1 MNTRIERDFEF
12 QAAVYFEDRF
22 LMNTYS
28 VSLGMM
34 VSTESIR
41 EQNVAMDRMT
51 YFLGECLESCIF
63 VKSSEKKVIEKYVA
77 AGLKVSTLPEEPYDQ
92 IVNMLLLIKLNA
104 ITEKRLI
111 ITDIRLTSKL
121 SDGVSFC
128 YDNEDVY
135 GPFEQMGWWHETGTA
150 ISDLHRV
157 QNKKDKIVKLVNN
170 SNEWNECSLMWQEK
184 AKKSSEIVFMTDEK

>member
-12 QAAVYFEDRF
+12 QAAVYFEDKF
-22 LMNTYS
+22 LMNTYTL
-28 VSLGMM
+28 SLSML
-34 VSTESIR
+34 VATDSIR

-51 YFLGECLESCIF
+51 CLLTECLESCVF
-63 VKSSEKKVIEKYVA
+63 VKSSEKKVIDKYVA

-92 IVNMLLLIKLNA
+92 IISMLLLIKLNA

-111 ITDIRLTSKL
+111 ITDARLTSKL

-135 GPFEQMGWWHETGTA
+135 GPFEEMGWWHESGTA
-150 ISDLHRV
+150 ISDLHKA
-157 QNKKDKIVKLVNN
+157 QNKKDKIVKLVNKTN
-170 SNEWNECSLMWQEK
+170 DWAEYSLQWQEK
-184 AKKSSEIVFMTDEK
+184 STKASEIVFLSDEK

>member
-12 QAAVYFEDRF
+12 QAAVHFEDRF
-22 LMNTYS
+22 LMNTYT
-28 VSLGMM
+28 VSLSML
-34 VSTESIR
+34 VSTDSIR

-51 YFLGECLESCIF
+51 YFLGEYLESCVF

-92 IVNMLLLIKLNA
+92 IINMLLLLKLNA

-135 GPFEQMGWWHETGTA
+135 GPFEQMGWWHESGTS

-184 AKKSSEIVFMTDEK
+184 PKKSSEIVFMTDEK

>member
-12 QAAVYFEDRF
+12 QAAVYFEDKF
-22 LMNTYS
+22 LMNTYTL
-28 VSLGMM
+28 SLSML
-34 VSTESIR
+34 VATDSIR

-51 YFLGECLESCIF
+51 CLLTECLESCVFI
-63 VKSSEKKVIEKYVA
+63 KSSEKKVIDKYVA

-92 IVNMLLLIKLNA
+92 IISMLLLIKLNA

-111 ITDIRLTSKL
+111 ITDARLTSKL

-135 GPFEQMGWWHETGTA
+135 GPFEEMGWWHESGTA
-150 ISDLHRV
+150 ISDLHKT
-157 QNKKDKIVKLVNN
+157 QNKKDKIVKLVNKAN
-170 SNEWNECSLMWQEK
+170 DWAEYSLQWQEK
-184 AKKSSEIVFMTDEK
+184 STKASEIVFLSDEK

>member
-1 MNTRIERDFEF
+1 MNTRIERDFDF

-22 LMNTYS
+22 IMNTYT

-34 VSTESIR
+34 VATESIR
-41 EQNVAMDRMT
+41 EQNVAMDRMS
-51 YFLGECLESCIF
+51 YFLSECIESCVFI
-63 VKSSEKKVIEKYVA
+63 KSTEKKMIEKYVA

-92 IVNMLLLIKLNA
+92 IVTMLALIKLNA

-121 SDGVSFC
+121 SEGVSFC

-135 GPFEQMGWWHETGTA
+135 GPFEQLGWWHESGTS
-150 ISDLHRV
+150 ITDLNKV
-157 QNKKDKIVKLVNN
+157 QNKKDKIVKLV
-170 SNEWNECSLMWQEK
+170 SNTNDWNDPSLMWQEK
-184 AKKSSEIVFMTDEK
+184 NVKSSEIVFMTDEK